1 MTSKEQFRALFEK
14 EEPALLKF
22 LEGMIQEFGRDEVK
36 DLKIHCPVK
45 LGQLPALAKKA

>member
-22 LEGMIQEFGRDEVK
+22 LDGMIEEFGRTEVK
-36 DLKIHCPVK
+36 DLAIHCPVN
-45 LGQLPALAKKA
+45 LGKQTTLAKKA